1 MSDPDSTENLLR
13 VIFSAYDDASLNES
27 EIDDIV
33 GEPPYAIRR
42 KKSRRASWYLI
53 AHAHSDKLK
62 GRHRDHL
69 ISYCG
74 SVERLAE
81 LDKLMAALPLEVRYE
96 STSLRMSRRAAL
108 DERNNSLTQLKSMA
122 PFGVKND

>member
-1 MSDPDSTENLLR
+1 MSANSTENLLR
-13 VIFSAYDDASLNES
+13 VIFSGYDDASLDES

-42 KKSRRASWYLI
+42 KKSRRMLWYQC

-62 GRHRDHL
+62 LRHRDFL

-74 SVERLAE
+74 SIERLAE
-81 LDKLMAALPLEVRYE
+81 IDKLMAALPLDVRYE

-108 DERNNSLTQLKSMA
+108 DERDNALKQLKSMA